1 MISKYTVPLTSSL
14 TQPQY
19 EQLVRETDEFIDQTM
34 TSQAIE
40 ACNQAFK
47 MHGAISPTY
56 LMHKLKITPQTAKD
70 ICDLVHRLKTH
81 CCPFFN
87 GLEIGSND
95 KEFAACQCAIKYKL
109 LEIDQF
115 KNCQT

>member
-1 MISKYTVPLTSSL
+1 MTSKTYSL
-14 TQPQY
+14 DEQP
-19 EQLVRETDEFIDQTM
+19 VRETDEFIAE
-34 TSQAIE
+34 SIISRAVSV
-40 ACNQAFK
+40 CNDAFK
-47 MHGAISPTY
+47 NHGAISPTY
-56 LMHKLKITPQTAKD
+56 LMHKLKITPQAAKD

-81 CCPFFN
+81 YCPFFN
-87 GLEIGSND
+87 GIQIGSND